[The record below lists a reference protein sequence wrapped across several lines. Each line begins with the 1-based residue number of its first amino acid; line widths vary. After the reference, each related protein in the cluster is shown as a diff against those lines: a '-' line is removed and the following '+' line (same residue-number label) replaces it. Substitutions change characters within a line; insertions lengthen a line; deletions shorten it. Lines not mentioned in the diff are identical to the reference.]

1 MNSAAASNQTQ
12 DPLLQVF
19 TANLTNGNPFV
30 FSLAELDEW
39 YLDALYCSI
48 LYASQLGASLL
59 LLIVLVLLTKAEK
72 RTNVLFLL
80 NSMALV
86 FNFLRLVLACCYFT
100 GPFNEVYRF
109 FAYDFSNLPSY
120 AYGVSI
126 ASEIFTVLLHL
137 VITISLLVQIQVVC
151 INLRK
156 KYRLAVLI
164 LSGMIGGA
172 AVAMRSYLAALNI
185 QGILNPSMTVTVDL
199 ETISMRTDYLTT
211 TTIFWFSA
219 MFVAK
224 LGYALY
230 QRKRLGLRRW
240 SSMQV
245 IFVMG
250 CQTMIIPGRKLSSFY
265 CPVSFC

>member
-1 MNSAAASNQTQ
+1 MNSSAASNQTQ

-19 TANLTNGNPFV
+19 TVNLTNGELFV
-30 FSLAELDEW
+30 FSLAQLDEW

-48 LYASQLGASLL
+48 QYASQLGASVL
-59 LLIVLVLLTKAEK
+59 LLIILALLTKAER

-80 NSMALV
+80 NSVALI

-100 GPFNEVYRF
+100 GPFNEVYTT

-151 INLRK
+151 INLLR
-156 KYRLAVLI
+156 KYRLAI
-164 LSGMIGGA
+164 MISSGIIGGA
-172 AVAMRSYLAALNI
+172 AVAMRCYLAALNI
-185 QGILNPSMTVTVDL
+185 QGILNPSMTFTVDL
-199 ETISMRTDYLTT
+199 EYISMRTDYLTT

-219 MFVAK
+219 IFVAK

-230 QRKRLGLRRW
+230 QRKKLGLSRW
-240 SSMQV
+240 GSMQV

-250 CQTMIIPGRKLSSFY
+250 CQTMIIPGISFL
-265 CPVSFC
+265 C